1 MKGISISF
9 FFCFSFSLFLLSL
22 LGEVKAGDQAQ
33 NNGVYIVYM
42 GAATSQNGTARDDH
56 TQLLTSLS
64 TRKPN
69 ALVHTYKRGFSGFAA
84 RLTKEEADSMTERPG
99 VISVFS
105 DPVLKLHTT
114 RSWDFLK
121 YETDPEVESKP
132 SSDSE
137 LLSQGSDTIIG
148 ILDTGIWPESASFSD
163 KGMGPIPS
171 RWKGTCMEGQDFSS
185 SQCNRKLIGA
195 RYYNDPDDEGWTNRT
210 PRDMVGHGSHV
221 ASTAAGAPVPG
232 ASYYGLAM
240 GTAKGGSPG
249 SRIAV
254 YRVCAPDG
262 CLGSAILA
270 AFDDAIS
277 DGVDVISLSLG
288 SSPELASEFSS
299 DPIAIG
305 AFHAVENGIT
315 VVCSAGNYGPEPGTV
330 VNVAPWILTVG
341 ATSIDRDFESNVVL
355 GNNKVIKGGGIHFG
369 NIQKTPVYPLIHSLD
384 AMDDQSDEDD
394 GRNCYPGT
402 LDDYKVKGRIV
413 ICEND
418 EVEYMIKE
426 KVYGIKSQGG
436 IGVIMIDDEEK
447 ILASSYGYFPT
458 SIVSSDDGDQILNYY
473 WSISKPVATILT
485 TASVTKYK
493 PAPVVPF
500 FSSRGPS
507 LSTDCLLKPD
517 IAAPGVAILAAWLSN
532 DTSEALKNKDPPLF
546 FVLSGTSMSCPHVA
560 GIAATVKSQFPTW
573 SPSAIRSAIMTT
585 ATQTNNMK
593 GPITATSTDSESVAA
608 PYDYGAGEVT
618 AGGPLQ
624 PGLVYDAGI
633 FDYLL
638 FLCYYGYDTS
648 KIKIISSAIPVGFTC
663 PNPNKNTDLISNV
676 NYPSIAISNF
686 TKKEKKFI
694 FRTVTNVGV
703 DDETIYTVTVDVPSG
718 LDVQVAP
725 DKLQFTKASKKMGYT
740 VIFTL
745 TESVPEEGM
754 FGSITWTNGK
764 YRVRSPFVVNS

>member
-1 MKGISISF
+1 MEGLSISF
-9 FFCFSFSLFLLSL
+9 FFCFSFSVFLLSL

-64 TRKPN
+64 TSKPN

-84 RLTKEEADSMTERPG
+84 RLTKEEADSMAERPG

-185 SQCNRKLIGA
+185 SHCNRKLIGA
-195 RYYNDPDDEGWTNRT
+195 RYYNDPDNKGWTNRT

-305 AFHAVENGIT
+305 AFHAVEKGIT

-507 LSTDCLLKPD
+507 LSTDYLLKPD

-585 ATQTNNMK
+585 
-593 GPITATSTDSESVAA
+593 
-608 PYDYGAGEVT
+608 
-618 AGGPLQ
+618 
-624 PGLVYDAGI
+624 
-633 FDYLL
+633 
-638 FLCYYGYDTS
+638 
-648 KIKIISSAIPVGFTC
+648 
-663 PNPNKNTDLISNV
+663 
-676 NYPSIAISNF
+676 
-686 TKKEKKFI
+686 
-694 FRTVTNVGV
+694 
-703 DDETIYTVTVDVPSG
+703 VTVDVPSG
-718 LDVQVAP
+718 LNVQVAP

-745 TESVPEEGM
+745 TGSVPEGGM

>member
-299 DPIAIG
+299 DPDCDWSIPRCRERD
-305 AFHAVENGIT
+305 HR
-315 VVCSAGNYGPEPGTV
+315 GNYGPEPGTV
-330 VNVAPWILTVG
+330 VNVAPWILTV
-341 ATSIDRDFESNVVL
+341 ALTVDFESNVVL

-458 SIVSSDDGDQILNYY
+458 SIVSSDDGDQLLNYY

-493 PAPVVPF
+493 PAPV
-500 FSSRGPS
+500 
-507 LSTDCLLKPD
+507 PD

-593 GPITATSTDSESVAA
+593 GPITATPTDSESVAA

-703 DDETIYTVTVDVPSG
+703 DDETIYTVTVDVPYG

-745 TESVPEEGM
+745 TESVPEGGM